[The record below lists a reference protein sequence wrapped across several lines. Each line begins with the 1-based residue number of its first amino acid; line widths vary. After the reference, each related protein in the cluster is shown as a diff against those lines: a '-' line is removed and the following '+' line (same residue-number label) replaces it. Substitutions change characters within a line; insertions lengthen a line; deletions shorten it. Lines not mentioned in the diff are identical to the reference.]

1 MGIGENAKDA
11 RNEQMTGLLIRVG
24 ADSSCG
30 NANSPIQATSGEFVY
45 VPIPEADQRVN
56 KMLGTPYSAVTN
68 RVRAI
73 TGNGLDLAPWLP
85 ARNWMHLDPDFEH
98 LSYGNNENAKG
109 VRMGNL
115 RRGDFLAFYASLKA
129 VDKPR
134 TLIYAL
140 IGLLVVD
147 RVVNADAIAEAD
159 WHCNA
164 HTRRAVIVA
173 SDVVL
178 FGQAGVS
185 GRLARAIPIGA
196 YRDRAYRVRSDLIET
211 WGGLSVKDGYIQR
224 SAVPPA
230 FLDPDQFLAWLELQ
244 RPTLVQANWD

>member
-1 MGIGENAKDA
+1 
-11 RNEQMTGLLIRVG
+11 MTTKNTPANGLLIRVG
-24 ADSSCG
+24 SDQSFG
-30 NANSPIQATSGEFVY
+30 HANGPIRATTGEFVY
-45 VPIPEADQRVN
+45 VPIPEADERVN
-56 KMLGTPYSAVTN
+56 LVLGCPYRQTEAQ
-68 RVRAI
+68 VRNLV
-73 TGNGLDLAPWLP
+73 GNQCDLAPWLP

-98 LSYGNNENAKG
+98 LSYGNNENVKG
-109 VRMGNL
+109 TRLGNL
-115 RRGDFLAFYASLKA
+115 KHGDFLAFYASLKA
-129 VDKPR
+129 VDHPKS
-134 TLIYAL
+134 LIYAL

-164 HTRRAVIVA
+164 HTRRTAIVA

-185 GRLARAIPIGA
+185 GRLERAIPIGE
-196 YRDRAYRVRSDLIET
+196 YRDRAYRVRSDLLET

-230 FLDPDQFLAWLELQ
+230 FLDPNRFLAWMELQ
-244 RPTLVQANWD
+244 KPTLVQANWD